1 MGPGPDDAGKQES
14 FSWIGVAGSCWL
26 SPEIGVGW
34 LSEALLR
41 FISSRTTYVHGSV
54 LKGGS
59 FQSRA
64 HSLPFH
70 ASTVA
75 LRVPGSD
82 WLCVIPGNALQEQ

>member
-1 MGPGPDDAGKQES
+1 MGKQES
-14 FSWIGVAGSCWL
+14 FSWIWVAGSCWL
-26 SPEIGVGW
+26 SPDIGVGR

-41 FISSRTTYVHGSV
+41 FISSPTTYVHGSV

-64 HSLPFH
+64 HGLPFH

-75 LRVPGSD
+75 LMAPGSD

>member
-1 MGPGPDDAGKQES
+1 MGKQES

-26 SPEIGVGW
+26 SPDIGVGQF
-34 LSEALLR
+34 SEALFR
-41 FISSRTTYVHGSV
+41 CISSPTTYVHGSV

-64 HSLPFH
+64 HSLPFQ

-82 WLCVIPGNALQEQ
+82 WLYVIPGNALQEQ